1 MAFQIDFNTG
11 EDLEAIH
18 EAIEEETWDKNVEEF
33 TAEVDVFIREIEEEP
48 SKSEFKCKKCEKLF
62 KSKQGL
68 LRH

>member
-18 EAIEEETWDKNVEEF
+18 EAIEEETWDKNFEEF

-48 SKSEFKCKKCEKLF
+48 SKSEFKCKNARSSLSPNKVF
-62 KSKQGL
+62 
-68 LRH
+68 